1 MSSKKEQN
9 DKKTNAKIEREI
21 LASRGYSLADAI
33 GRMGGENL
41 LKGTSPVPRKQQ
53 AEIEV
58 ERYLEKNL
66 IDGDGALEVVLLR
79 RYKTSE
85 TVFDFGYDRPLDGL
99 VALSEHLLGSEERLQ
114 DFVAEIDREWGR
126 MYREKPHFETAGN
139 EPDSDDPYTFA
150 SVRAKLQTLA
160 EQIKKSLAERK

>member
-1 MSSKKEQN
+1 MSSRNEQD
-9 DKKTNAKIEREI
+9 DKKKRNAKIEQEV

-41 LKGTSPVPRKQQ
+41 LKGTSPISRKQQ

-66 IDGDGALEVVLLR
+66 IDGEGALEVVLQR

-99 VALSEHLLGSEERLQ
+99 AALIEHLLSCEQRLQ
-114 DFVAEIDREWGR
+114 EFVTEIDSEWGR
-126 MYREKPHFETAGN
+126 MYREKPHFETGKG

-150 SVRAKLQTLA
+150 SVRAKLQKLA
-160 EQIKKSLAERK
+160 ERIKQSLAE